1 MMLREK
7 KKTPKISPTL
17 FDYGSLV
24 HWQKK
29 RELMIVRKADLDRPC
44 SVQVDQAKGHVAD
57 VNTSIIALL
66 RLLLSSISCQNTHI
80 HLVSPDHDVADL
92 KL

>member
-1 MMLREK
+1 MLREK

-17 FDYGSLV
+17 FDYGSLA

-57 VNTSIIALL
+57 VNTALL
-66 RLLLSSISCQNTHI
+66 RSCASCYPLLVVKTLLCRLTMM
-80 HLVSPDHDVADL
+80 
-92 KL
+92 